1 MNSVIRISGYYP
13 AQSMDVEELRL
24 TAGQETLAA
33 TRIIAA
39 PGAQPTV
46 ISFHGTGTTTHR
58 GRIRYVLD
66 DLATRGVSSACFDF
80 SGHGEST
87 GAAGLDAADPYS
99 RVEEAFTAA
108 TLLCPPAPR
117 AIIGTSMG
125 AQLAALLL
133 PRLGPRGVPRFLGS
147 SVARLSPRD
156 RGPEEPRN
164 PRALIFFSPTA
175 VEWGLL
181 NAFDGKLLII
191 AGRED
196 ASIDLRGAP
205 AASSKVI
212 WLECGHF
219 VHPWLAEHERE
230 RAEVL
235 DAVLDTI
242 GRVIC

>member
-1 MNSVIRISGYYP
+1 
-13 AQSMDVEELRL
+13 VEELRL
-24 TAGQETLAA
+24 SVGQETLAA
-33 TRIIAA
+33 TRILAA

-46 ISFHGTGTTTHR
+46 ISFHGTGATTHR
-58 GRIRYVLD
+58 GSIRYVLD
-66 DLATRGVSSACFDF
+66 HLAARGVSSACFDF

-87 GAAGLDAADPYS
+87 GAAGLNAADPHS
-99 RVEEAFTAA
+99 RVEEAFAA
-108 TLLCPPAPR
+108 AKLLCPPAPR

-133 PRLGPRGVPRFLGS
+133 PRLRPGGVPRFLGP

-164 PRALIFFSPTA
+164 PNALIFFSPTA
-175 VEWGLL
+175 VEWESLD
-181 NAFDGKLLII
+181 AFDGKLLII

-196 ASIDLRGAP
+196 ASVDVSGAP
-205 AASSKVI
+205 SAQVI

-219 VHPWLAEHERE
+219 IHPWLAEHERE

-235 DAVLDTI
+235 DAI
-242 GRVIC
+242 AGVIC